1 MNPCSPQGGRRMASH
16 LLAALAGGAILL
28 PTATATAA
36 TPLSAY
42 ARADAAVVTAAK
54 KIVSCRRAAR
64 KPRACATR
72 ETALQAAGLRLSHLQ
87 RKKTARAAKATAKAS
102 WTKRA
107 PTLAAAGTTL
117 TWSKVA
123 GVSSYVIVRRIAGR
137 DDLYSVVTGTSTTP
151 TAVPG
156 KTARYGV
163 RTAVVGSAWSTNVA
177 IAYPATPAAQTT
189 AGTGSSSSVAKPT
202 DAPVLTVVGK
212 TVRWKQVAGAESY
225 VSVVQVPGVTDVY
238 RTVTGTSLTPAPT
251 PGKTVKIGLRTDV
264 EGSTWAKQVSI
275 AYPAETTTAPTIAAA
290 TTPAPAEAPA
300 PAPSTPAGFK
310 TGVVL
315 GSATNWELPFAKQ
328 LGAKGA
334 RMEFDIDTPAA
345 DLAASVEAYAKAGI
359 QPLLLAGFQGR
370 TPTAAQGANLASWA
384 EAYGPGGSFWAGKDY
399 PASVAVTKIEFGNE
413 SNQSWQYASLAS
425 NPSWAS
431 TSTYAGIAQGYAR
444 AFKEA
449 ATKIK
454 AANAE
459 VGLLAIGDAPG
470 NWAQWMNNVYAAVPD
485 FSDYVAGWTMHPYG
499 PQARWQPNMDN
510 ALAQLAAHGA
520 PTSTPIYV
528 TEYGL
533 ATDNGRCLD
542 DNYGWDK
549 CLTYDQAGSALSASV
564 AAMRARYGS
573 RLAAMYLY
581 QAHDLANSGA
591 SGSRESYFGGLTLD
605 GATKGAYTA
614 AITSLLSA

>member
-16 LLAALAGGAILL
+16 LLAAVAGGALLL
-28 PTATATAA
+28 PITATASAA
-36 TPLSAY
+36 TPPSAY
-42 ARADAAVVTAAK
+42 ARADAAVVTAANK
-54 KIVSCRRAAR
+54 VVSCRRAADEA
-64 KPRACATR
+64 RACAAR
-72 ETALQAAGLRLSHLQ
+72 ETALQAAGLRLSRLQ
-87 RKKTARAAKATAKAS
+87 RTTTARTAKATARAS
-102 WTKRA
+102 STKRA

-117 TWSKVA
+117 KWTKVA
-123 GVSSYVIVRRIAGR
+123 GVSSYVVVRRIAGR
-137 DDLYSVVTGTSTTP
+137 DDRYSVVTATSTTP
-151 TAVPG
+151 AAVPG

-163 RTAVVGSAWSTNVA
+163 RTAIVGSAWSSSVA
-177 IAYPATPAAQTT
+177 IAYPATPAPQAT
-189 AGTGSSSSVAKPT
+189 AGTGSATTVPT
-202 DAPVLTVVGK
+202 
-212 TVRWKQVAGAESY
+212 
-225 VSVVQVPGVTDVY
+225 
-238 RTVTGTSLTPAPT
+238 TS
-251 PGKTVKIGLRTDV
+251 
-264 EGSTWAKQVSI
+264 
-275 AYPAETTTAPTIAAA
+275 TTTS
-290 TTPAPAEAPA
+290 TTPAPAPA
-300 PAPSTPAGFK
+300 PGPGPGVPAAFK

-370 TPTAAQGANLASWA
+370 TPTVAQAANLASWA
-384 EAYGPGGSFWAGKDY
+384 AAYGPGGSFWTGKGY

-431 TSTYAGIAQGYAR
+431 TSTYASIAQGYAR

-449 ATKIK
+449 ATKIE
-454 AANAE
+454 AANAG

-510 ALAQLAAHGA
+510 ALAQLAAHKA

-533 ATDNGRCLD
+533 STDNGRCLD

-573 RLAAMYLY
+573 RLAAMFLY
-581 QAHDLANSGA
+581 QAHDLADAGA

-614 AITSLLSA
+614 AIKSLLSA